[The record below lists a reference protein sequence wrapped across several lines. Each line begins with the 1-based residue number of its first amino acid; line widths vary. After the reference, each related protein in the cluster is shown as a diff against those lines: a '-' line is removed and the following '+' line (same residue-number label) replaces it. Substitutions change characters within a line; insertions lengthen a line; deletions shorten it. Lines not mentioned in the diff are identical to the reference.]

1 MHGTSTTHDSVCERA
16 RAALR
21 ALAPPHRMH
30 AARSAR
36 RLQRNIHPAGTGSVH
51 ACVVSMF
58 HCFFFTSVPS
68 TEKSAGG
75 GFDQRTNIP
84 SPCSTVQEYY
94 FTVRC
99 NKQTQVSVR
108 PSTASSSCMHV
119 ATCSQ
124 QQVGAA
130 APVRVPVTRGG
141 FIRKRARRDA
151 TPKLITRE
159 RHRPSDEPDKHHV
172 HIITRDHSGSNIEE
186 LAS

>member
-36 RLQRNIHPAGTGSVH
+36 RLQRNIHPSRER
-51 ACVVSMF
+51 ACMCIVSL
-58 HCFFFTSVPS
+58 FFFLPASPRPRKVPAAGLTSEPTFPPRVLMYY
-68 TEKSAGG
+68 
-75 GFDQRTNIP
+75 
-84 SPCSTVQEYY
+84 STVQEY

-130 APVRVPVTRGG
+130 APVRVPVTRG

-151 TPKLITRE
+151 QAHHERTTSSERRTR
-159 RHRPSDEPDKHHV
+159 
-172 HIITRDHSGSNIEE
+172 
-186 LAS
+186 

>member
-51 ACVVSMF
+51 ACVVS
-58 HCFFFTSVPS
+58 FFIYQRPLDR
-68 TEKSAGG
+68 EKCRRRVWPANQHSLPV
-75 GFDQRTNIP
+75 F
-84 SPCSTVQEYY
+84 SCSTVQEYY